1 MLHEHLKEKMKALL
15 LWNASQ
21 SSLVVVILLY
31 LVCSWIPVS
40 FFSEALW
47 PQAGN
52 ADEEVGSCPVVSR
65 HTAGHLVGSKLQI
78 YPCLEALSD
87 ADTSSCFGEDRGER
101 VAGSTVKFP
110 PPSKHWFLF
119 LRGLWETYQA
129 AAIRKMGARCPVFLS
144 VSQMPLSAIVMPL
157 WKNQLQPLPAPAFG
171 RNDFVNPCC
180 PKQTLATNIWPE
192 VGGRGGNRVLVSC
205 KVSLR

>member
-1 MLHEHLKEKMKALL
+1 MPHNQVLL
-15 LWNASQ
+15 LLFCYIWCVVEFQFPSSQ
-21 SSLVVVILLY
+21 KLFDHRQEMQMKKLAVVLLCPDTQLVI
-31 LVCSWIPVS
+31 
-40 FFSEALW
+40 
-47 PQAGN
+47 
-52 ADEEVGSCPVVSR
+52 
-65 HTAGHLVGSKLQI
+65 LVGSKLQI

-87 ADTSSCFGEDRGER
+87 ADTSSCLGEDRGER

-110 PPSKHWFLF
+110 PPSKHWLLF

-171 RNDFVNPCC
+171 RNDFENPCC

-192 VGGRGGNRVLVSC
+192 LGGRGGNRVLVSC